1 MERFLKIFCAIFV
14 LCSSACTIDGR
25 YGHVEKVRADVPA
38 SPDLHG
44 AGHYQK
50 PNTKYYRMAAK
61 VHLGNRDEAK
71 IEGIE
76 NELGDCGQIEHC
88 RGEAQ
93 VKVREDVDAE
103 YRMVYPTITASFER
117 LWKDDLLLWSFGTG
131 IDRGVYGFGTLG
143 INTRHFELG
152 AALGVWFM
160 GHGFSYS
167 GTEYDCVK
175 MAWDDEFHLSRNSF
189 ESNSDYMF
197 DLVFVYGMYAS
208 VYHEKFSF
216 QFSAG
221 AYRPHGEYMKDDH
234 ADFELPYVITEY
246 FGIGYRING
255 NWEIHSG
262 VANMIGDF
270 AGWHFSG
277 LAGVRFYWI

>member
-1 MERFLKIFCAIFV
+1 MERFLKILCAILV
-14 LCSSACTIDGR
+14 VCASACTIDGS

-38 SPDLHG
+38 SPNLHG

-50 PNTKYYRMAAK
+50 PNTKYYRAAAE
-61 VHLGNRDEAK
+61 VHLGKRDEAK
-71 IEGIE
+71 IEGIR
-76 NELGDCGQIEHC
+76 NELGDCGKIEHC
-88 RGEAQ
+88 RGEAK
-93 VKVREDVDAE
+93 VEVREDVDAG
-103 YRMVYPTITASFER
+103 YRTVYPTVTASFER
-117 LWKDDLLLWSFGTG
+117 LWKEDLLLWSLGTG
-131 IDRGVYGFGTLG
+131 IDGGIYGFGTLG

-167 GTEYDCVK
+167 GTSYSCVK
-175 MAWDDEFHLSRNSF
+175 MAWDEGFRLSRGSF
-189 ESNSDYMF
+189 ESEDDYMF
-197 DLVFVYGMYAS
+197 DLVFVQGIYAS
-208 VYHEKFSF
+208 VYRGNFSF

-221 AYRPHGEYMKDDH
+221 AYRPHGTYGKDVQ
-234 ADFELPYVITEY
+234 ADFDLPYVITEY
-246 FGIGYRING
+246 FGIGYRINEH
-255 NWEIHSG
+255 WEIHSG